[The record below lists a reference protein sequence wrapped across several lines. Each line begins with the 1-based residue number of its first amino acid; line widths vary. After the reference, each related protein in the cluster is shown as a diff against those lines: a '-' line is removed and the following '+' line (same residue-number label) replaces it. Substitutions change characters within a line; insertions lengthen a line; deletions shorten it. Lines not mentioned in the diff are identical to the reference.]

1 MTNRL
6 RSLAKPRP
14 PSVEMTTESEMIDA
28 NNAVGGGAAA
38 LLSPR
43 RTTIA
48 ASFSSGSDDDS
59 DDDKEKI
66 MRGVGLEETTLG
78 GGGEQTALLDA
89 AAAYMTRMENLYDTA
104 ADDNDDEHYN
114 SVEFDDDNS
123 KDIVVNLTI
132 GSAED
137 YVEECSSL
145 DCLHNNDGNCA
156 DNEPILVVN
165 NVDPINSI
173 NGDVKIN
180 NNNNNNISTDEQA
193 ISSTSSSDPKLFN
206 NNNMDLDDSLSFYIG
221 DDDDGFIPSTSIHE
235 SDISETA
242 SETSMHEEYD
252 SDVDDTSFTAFIG
265 EEVIVTTNDAAC
277 RSDDDSES
285 EQIPPPPCPS
295 THVDTNNDN
304 DDNNDVDDSFFND
317 EIVGKKVHVGVG
329 VFAGLIVDDDNE
341 ETEFMEFPTPSIR
354 TPSLTNDD
362 NDDDEEVSASV
373 ATYSQQTHD
382 YVSTTLKKM
391 LHKEESVLS
400 HFMSSVNVMTS
411 TPGRIANLCK
421 EEIMNEDDDDED
433 VNLLVDVSGV
443 DNSDNSSAS
452 CDREI
457 FPSVKRKL
465 AMVLDVSTRSMNV
478 DDTPRNGTKSRRVDD
493 SLSLDLGRSLLTESL
508 LTEKEEDV
516 EDYSLVSP
524 HPIPAPN
531 LQLSSHDYL
540 EEELPS
546 PIVMEEVGY
555 GEEEET
561 KHYAVVDNELLR
573 ALTVVDDEE
582 DDDDDDFVPSSLKQL
597 FRDAD
602 SELLDVLKSPL
613 PEVTN
618 GGEKNSGG
626 TSFCEDYLKPYV
638 SAPVNPHVTGSAIDN
653 SLSNDTFDTA
663 LCSLGAIERTAD
675 DCVVEKE
682 RLIDINTT
690 AAAFTRISVDIDA
703 QADPRVV
710 HDGIVATD
718 ENSEIQA
725 KAKCNNVRSKKRGGN
740 SSALASALNE
750 YEINPQIET
759 PYKTVISSCFHG
771 EAPRDKAAVLQ
782 IANIVEIE
790 RLENIR
796 ITEVETARVETER
809 LERERIAEAEHLEQE
824 RLAADMDTA
833 RVEQADRLE
842 RERLLAEEEAVRME
856 AELFER
862 QRIAEERKRLLAEEE
877 VVIAEAKLLERQ
889 RIEEE
894 EAVRV
899 ESELL
904 ERQRIAD
911 MVEAARFSARLAA
924 KAEEARLNAERVD
937 SERIEQERLA
947 VEAEAARLEVER
959 RRIAAEV
966 EKARLEVERLK
977 HQEIDLAK
985 SEDECLE
992 QDRLAAEL
1000 KTERLDTERVE
1011 EVTLAPEASVGDAA
1025 NNVLMGEVELDSR
1038 PSSASSEKSN
1048 MNENML
1054 NESMFM
1060 PNLSID
1066 IADSPTRT
1074 FTDILPMPPMSEDES
1089 EEDPDDEDDEAFLP
1103 SPIIASN
1110 TPRTASLLKD
1120 IDECANEMIMDTE
1133 VKPVANQDSNTRGI
1147 PKPSSSVEAKISQKE
1162 LTIAKRQPLSSAH
1175 LSTHKTGP
1183 TAASTKSEG
1192 KENCDDKVTTKM
1204 DHPSKM
1210 KHLIDSASTR
1220 SNKPSLV
1227 TRVRRQ
1233 SESNLPVSTQR
1244 KPHLPAPPRPP
1255 TTKTALDVGRLERL
1269 ARPRVRQSMIPLTES
1284 ISSGNEQTTLSV
1296 SKRRVNVERINRL
1309 SQPKVRHSMIPLPN
1323 PDSVSDNR
1331 KKERR
1336 ADGPPSFLSR
1346 PAATKYVVKSTSELE
1361 KEEMQRIKP
1370 FKAQK
1375 ILGCSTEVKSR
1386 YKTATPRPAAPMPTV
1401 AASNRRIPASARPPS
1416 FPGRVYQST
1425 PKRENV
1431 TTLGEQIQHYLNHGL
1446 RGGAIASPRVSAVPT
1461 ATRVSTSTPKPPS
1474 LLRRQSLSYSVKPKA
1489 KSSEEIELEECK
1501 KQFKAIT
1508 IGIEYGRPAIR
1519 HTTPTIQSQ
1528 TPNQDRHRMLHTGVT
1543 RPPPPSTDELELTKQ
1558 FKALPL
1564 PGSSTCTYNAGVKN
1578 WQRHDDYA
1586 RMKRDRPKADTDTFK
1601 FKALP
1606 VPKSTYIAEEITL
1619 GSPVVTEPK
1628 SPGLAITRRAE
1639 ARKLFD
1645 IQLHEKEVLQSEMKE
1660 KQEQH
1665 EKELEDAEIQRQRRS
1680 YADDGG
1686 FCFKATSISIEYI

>member
-1 MTNRL
+1 
-6 RSLAKPRP
+6 
-14 PSVEMTTESEMIDA
+14 MIDA

-38 LLSPR
+38 LLLSPR

-48 ASFSSGSDDDS
+48 ASFSSDNDDSDD

-66 MRGVGLEETTLG
+66 MRGGGVEETTLG

-89 AAAYMTRMENLYDTA
+89 AAAYMTRMENLYSTA
-104 ADDNDDEHYN
+104 ADDNDDEHNN

-137 YVEECSSL
+137 YVEECSFL

-165 NVDPINSI
+165 YVDPINS
-173 NGDVKIN
+173 NLEN
-180 NNNNNNISTDEQA
+180 NTTTDEQA
-193 ISSTSSSDPKLFN
+193 ISSTTSSDPKLFN

-242 SETSMHEEYD
+242 SETSMNEEYD
-252 SDVDDTSFTAFIG
+252 SYVDDTSFTAFIG
-265 EEVIVTTNDAAC
+265 EEAIVTTNDAAC

-304 DDNNDVDDSFFND
+304 DDNNDVDDSIFDD

-433 VNLLVDVSGV
+433 VNLLVDVSGG

-452 CDREI
+452 FDREI

-493 SLSLDLGRSLLTESL
+493 SLSLDMGRSLLTESC

-524 HPIPAPN
+524 HPIPAQN
-531 LQLSSHDYL
+531 LQLSSHDYS

-546 PIVMEEVGY
+546 PIVMEEVGC

-582 DDDDDDFVPSSLKQL
+582 DDDDDDDDFVPSSLKQL

-626 TSFCEDYLKPYV
+626 TSFCGDYLKPYV

-682 RLIDINTT
+682 RLIDNNTI
-690 AAAFTRISVDIDA
+690 AAAVTLISVDIDA
-703 QADPRVV
+703 QADPRAV

-782 IANIVEIE
+782 MANIVEIE

-824 RLAADMDTA
+824 RLAADMETT

-856 AELFER
+856 DELLER
-862 QRIAEERKRLLAEEE
+862 QRIAEERERLLA
-877 VVIAEAKLLERQ
+877 
-889 RIEEE
+889 EE

-899 ESELL
+899 EAELL

-911 MVEAARFSARLAA
+911 LAETARFSARLAA
-924 KAEEARLNAERVD
+924 KAEEARLNAERVE
-937 SERIEQERLA
+937 SERIEQERLSI
-947 VEAEAARLEVER
+947 EAEAARLEVER

-977 HQEIDLAK
+977 DQEITDLAK
-985 SEDECLE
+985 SEDERLE

-1000 KTERLDTERVE
+1000 ETERLETERVE

-1025 NNVLMGEVELDSR
+1025 NNVLMGEVEFDSR
-1038 PSSASSEKSN
+1038 PPSASSEKSN

-1103 SPIIASN
+1103 SPIVAST

-1120 IDECANEMIMDTE
+1120 IDECAKEMIMDTE
-1133 VKPVANQDSNTRGI
+1133 AKPVANQDSNTRGI

-1162 LTIAKRQPLSSAH
+1162 LTTAKRQPLSSAH
-1175 LSTHKTGP
+1175 LSNHKTGP
-1183 TAASTKSEG
+1183 KAASTKSEG

-1323 PDSVSDNR
+1323 SDSVSDNR

-1336 ADGPPSFLSR
+1336 AHGPPSFLSR
-1346 PAATKYVVKSTSELE
+1346 PAATKYVVKSTAELE

-1375 ILGCSTEVKSR
+1375 IPGCSSEVKSR
-1386 YKTATPRPAAPMPTV
+1386 YKTSTPRPAAPMPTV
-1401 AASNRRIPASARPPS
+1401 AATNRRIPASARPPS

-1474 LLRRQSLSYSVKPKA
+1474 LLRRQSFSYSVKPKA

-1528 TPNQDRHRMLHTGVT
+1528 TPNQDRHRMLTTPSPFRLHTGFT

-1586 RMKRDRPKADTDTFK
+1586 RLKRDRPKANTDTFK

-1619 GSPVVTEPK
+1619 GSPVVTQAK

-1639 ARKLFD
+1639 ARRLFD
-1645 IQLHEKEVLQSEMKE
+1645 IHLHEKEVLQTEMKV
-1660 KQEQH
+1660 QEEQQM
-1665 EKELEDAEIQRQRRS
+1665 KELEEAEIQRQRRT